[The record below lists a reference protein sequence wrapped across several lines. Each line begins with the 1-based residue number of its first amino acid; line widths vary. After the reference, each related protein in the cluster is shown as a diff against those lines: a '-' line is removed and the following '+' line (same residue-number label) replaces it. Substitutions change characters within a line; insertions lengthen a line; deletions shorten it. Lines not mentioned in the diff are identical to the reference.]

1 MIANVLAYA
10 TTGPHRARAQS
21 AVADGTPA
29 RNRTLR
35 VHGINATCVT
45 AHKPPFPNSRIMRLV
60 SISQSM
66 TKFPPEQRIDH
77 NGMIQSH
84 ARSSTSTS
92 TSTSTKNSQNKTMHR
107 IGRSAAFNFR
117 NSFGGHSV
125 MVAVPRSCLFSS
137 RKETS
142 CSHVFLLH
150 FCQLSQSFF
159 FALECYSP
167 KRIPSWRI
175 CIGSQLFSRVRSNC

>member
-1 MIANVLAYA
+1 
-10 TTGPHRARAQS
+10 
-21 AVADGTPA
+21 
-29 RNRTLR
+29 
-35 VHGINATCVT
+35 VHGINATSVT

-92 TSTSTKNSQNKTMHR
+92 TSTKNSQNKTMHR

-125 MVAVPRSCLFSS
+125 MVAVRAICPSSLFSS
-137 RKETS
+137 AALRRKKNRPGTWP
-142 CSHVFLLH
+142 L
-150 FCQLSQSFF
+150 
-159 FALECYSP
+159 
-167 KRIPSWRI
+167 
-175 CIGSQLFSRVRSNC
+175 